1 MEKEIVDPADVTKL
15 INQRIIDLRK
25 AIESKIFEK
34 NINFQ
39 NTKFIEI
46 DNQMIEMTEKE
57 FIFENERHLQKI
69 ENALNQPSTSSI
81 ISKS

>member
-1 MEKEIVDPADVTKL
+1 
-15 INQRIIDLRK
+15 
-25 AIESKIFEK
+25 
-34 NINFQ
+34 
-39 NTKFIEI
+39 
-46 DNQMIEMTEKE
+46 MIEMTEKE